1 MCAKASKKKADKA
14 ESPKAEVRK
23 IPIYLW
29 GKRYLVPE
37 GLTILTATEYAGYQ
51 LKRGVGCRGGVCG
64 ACATVYR
71 YDGQVKIEVGL
82 SCQTVIEPNMYIA
95 QLPFFPAKRTPY
107 DLDDFKEQCF
117 EKIKEAY
124 PEVFKCIGCNTCTK
138 SCPMEI
144 NVMKYISCIIK
155 GDIPQAAELCFD
167 CVQCGICTAR
177 CPAELSQYNVAQMVR
192 RIYGKHHMPKAK
204 HLRNR
209 VKQIEDGEFDDV
221 LKDLGEKPMDELKKL
236 YWDTGEGGKREKEP
250 QNSKPGWMP
259 KERKY
264 L

>member
-1 MCAKASKKKADKA
+1 MGAKASNKKATPAKSV
-14 ESPKAEVRK
+14 EKPEPKK
-23 IPIYLW
+23 IPIFLW

-64 ACATVYR
+64 ACGTVFR

-82 SCQTVIEPNMYIA
+82 SCQTVIAPNMYIA
-95 QLPFFPAKRTPY
+95 QLPFFPAKRVPY
-107 DLDDFKEQCF
+107 KLEDFKEQCF
-117 EKIKEAY
+117 EQIKSAY
-124 PEVFKCIGCNTCTK
+124 PEVFKCMGCNTCTK

-144 NVMKYISCIIK
+144 NVMKYVSAVIK
-155 GDIPQAAELCFD
+155 GDIPQAAEISFD

-177 CPAELSQYNVAQMVR
+177 CPAELSQYHVAQMVR
-192 RIYGKHHMPKAK
+192 RIYGRHHQPKAT
-204 HLRNR
+204 HLATR
-209 VKQIEDGEFDDV
+209 VKQINEGHYD
-221 LKDLGEKPMDELKKL
+221 PMLEEAMGLTDDELHKR
-236 YWDTGEGGKREKEP
+236 YWDVKGHREKEP
-250 QNSKPGWMP
+250 QMSPPGWMP